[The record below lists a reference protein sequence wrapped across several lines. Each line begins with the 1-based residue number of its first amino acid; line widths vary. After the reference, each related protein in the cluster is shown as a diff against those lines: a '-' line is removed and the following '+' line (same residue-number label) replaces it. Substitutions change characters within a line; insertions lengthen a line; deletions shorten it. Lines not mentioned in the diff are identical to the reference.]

1 MSTYQPQ
8 KKTISSQSS
17 ATPQSTI
24 ASRPFAPAPQP
35 EALEEAKQLH
45 EETMAKS
52 ETVRRTGHS
61 LKTMKINPGNAVE
74 LQPLQM
80 KIAIDEP
87 RDRYKSDYQQEQL
100 ERQTY
105 DVAQPVQAFLQ
116 LPIQMVKPADKV
128 AAQKLTTGSDLSSG
142 YEVGMRHYQPH
153 KGIELKAQLTKAGDE
168 NIPTSFTEYDVNPK
182 PESGGRDAERI
193 VVGDNGRIWYT
204 GAHYAEGSFEE
215 LT

>member
-1 MSTYQPQ
+1 M
-8 KKTISSQSS
+8 
-17 ATPQSTI
+17 
-24 ASRPFAPAPQP
+24 ASRPFAPAPQS
-35 EALEEAKQLH
+35 EALEESKQLP
-45 EETMAKS
+45 EEAMAKL
-52 ETVRRTGHS
+52 EAVRRTSHS
-61 LKTMKINPGNAVE
+61 LGNMQINPGNVVE

-80 KIAIDEP
+80 KIAIDAP
-87 RDRYKSDYQQEQL
+87 GDRHGSEYPQDQF
-100 ERQTY
+100 ERKANDTTRT
-105 DVAQPVQAFLQ
+105 VQASLQ
-116 LPIQMVKPADKV
+116 LPIQMVKPADKA

-168 NIPTSFTEYDVNPK
+168 NIPSSFTEYDVNPK

-204 GAHYAEGSFEE
+204 GSHYAEGSFEE